1 MISSGDKF
9 LIVMAILGGF
19 VNTHLYSRDVRETI
33 RREATGN
40 KLTLLLETDGKRR
53 TAVVILKDLV

>member
-1 MISSGDKF
+1 
-9 LIVMAILGGF
+9 MAILGGF

-40 KLTLLLETDGKRR
+40 KLTLLLETNGKQR
-53 TAVVILKDLV
+53 TAVVILEDLV

>member
-19 VNTHLYSRDVRETI
+19 VNTLLYSRDVRETI

-40 KLTLLLETDGKRR
+40 KLTLLLETNGKQR